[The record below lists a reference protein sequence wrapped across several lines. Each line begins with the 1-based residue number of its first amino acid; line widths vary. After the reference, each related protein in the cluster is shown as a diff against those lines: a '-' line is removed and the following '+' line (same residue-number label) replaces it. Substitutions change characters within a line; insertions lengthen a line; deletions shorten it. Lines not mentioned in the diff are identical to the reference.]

1 MNIINERQKCALLTV
16 LIITLTLSVF
26 TCTAKDQSKGKAIKP
41 IEEAYRLIL
50 EEYYKPES
58 IDREELIR
66 EAISGMLDHLP
77 DKHNSVFTKKGYRDY
92 RESQEGTYVGVGM
105 EIARKDDQIIVLATF
120 PGTPAAK
127 SILGPQYV
135 IESVEGKPTSEMT
148 FEEVSSSIKG
158 EKGTTVRLRVKSPE
172 GKEKSI
178 TLTRQKVNIPLV
190 EFDYLSKEK
199 IGLID
204 INRFNAGAAEELKR
218 ALKKSEKLDVQGFI
232 LDLRDNPG
240 GSLNSAVEVGSY
252 FVDEGLITTLVS
264 PDKKDKKFKTKGNS
278 IPNLPLVVMINDSSA
293 SASELVAGALRDH
306 GMAVLVGRNS
316 YGKGLVQTTH
326 TVNDGFKIKLSTAEY
341 ITPAGHKVQGKGLSP
356 DIKSSKRGDDMDLA
370 ISWINSHRGQKMPLS
385 QTNGDKPKETS
396 TEPGYN

>member
-1 MNIINERQKCALLTV
+1 MNIINEQKTRALLPV
-16 LIITLTLSVF
+16 LIIILTLSIF
-26 TCTAKDQSKGKAIKP
+26 TCTAEAQPKDEAIKP
-41 IEEAYRLIL
+41 IEEAYRLIV
-50 EEYYKPES
+50 EKYYKPES
-58 IDREELIR
+58 IDKEELIR

-92 RESQEGTYVGVGM
+92 RDSQEGTYVGVGM

-127 SILGPQYV
+127 SILAPQYV
-135 IESVEGKPTSEMT
+135 IQSVEGKPTSEMS

-158 EKGTTVRLRVKSPE
+158 KKGTSVRLKVKSPE
-172 GKEKSI
+172 GKEKAI
-178 TLTRQKVNIPLV
+178 TLTRQKVNIPSV
-190 EFDYLSKEK
+190 EFDYLTDEK

-204 INRFNAGAAEELKR
+204 INRFNSGAPGELKK
-218 ALKKSEKLDVQGFI
+218 ALKKSEKLDVGGYI

-240 GSLNSAVEVGSY
+240 GSLNSAIEIASH
-252 FVDEGLITTLVS
+252 FVDEGLITKLVS
-264 PDKKDKKFKTKGNS
+264 PDEKDKTFKTQGNKN
-278 IPNLPLVVMINDSSA
+278 PNLPMAILINDSSA

-326 TVNDGFKIKLSTAEY
+326 TINHGFKIKLSTAEY
-341 ITPAGHKVQGKGLSP
+341 ITPAGNKVQGEGLIP
-356 DIKSSKRGDDMDLA
+356 DIKSSKRADDLDLA

-385 QTNGDKPKETS
+385 QANNHKPKETS
-396 TEPGYN
+396 TKPGNN